1 MLQNNYG
8 RLAIVSVFVIIAI
21 ILIMAPGMQSNKRGE
36 EQLNFTS
43 MPKENVSQPQSM
55 SDETTTAHTSS
66 AAGSVVSPED
76 QMLDAWGMNKTKN
89 KEEKVLTEEV
99 QNEETT
105 NVQEQPEVIPE
116 PEVKK
121 EPEVVSD
128 STSGEAEVVIPKT
141 YSYKFK
147 PIKVNGKCFVSPEPV
162 VFMPKA
168 ECEAGKLRFGIKN
181 CAQNEDDKDM
191 WAGAVR
197 QCGGV
202 NKMPDVEDLAAIA
215 RILYSKPSINI
226 PESTKSLYS
235 ASNKKSKSDRI
246 DCGNISFSGLTYDS
260 SVAKEYGYPEKG
272 GYSIWGKYELG
283 RWYGLSLLFEDT
295 AVKHD
300 ICTTRNFENSYAVCQ
315 VECPQ

>member
-43 MPKENVSQPQSM
+43 MPKENVSQAQSM
-55 SDETTTAHTSS
+55 SEETSS
-66 AAGSVVSPED
+66 ANTPSAVESVLSPED
-76 QMLDAWGMNKTKN
+76 QMLDAWGMNKPKSKEKN
-89 KEEKVLTEEV
+89 VLTEEV
-99 QNEETT
+99 QNEETPT
-105 NVQEQPEVIPE
+105 IQEQPEVAQDVE
-116 PEVKK
+116 DTK
-121 EPEVVSD
+121 ETKVVSG
-128 STSGEAEVVIPKT
+128 SASGEAEVVIPKT

-147 PIKVNGKCFVSPEPV
+147 PIKVNGKCFVAPEPV

-168 ECEAGKLRFGIKN
+168 ECDAAKLRFGIKR

-215 RILYSKPSINI
+215 RLLYSKPSINI
-226 PESTKSLYS
+226 SESTKNIYS
-235 ASNKKSKSDRI
+235 ASNKTFNDRI
-246 DCGNISFSGLTYDS
+246 DCGSTSFSGLAYDNS
-260 SVAKEYGYPEKG
+260 IAKEYGYPENG

-283 RWYGLSLLFEDT
+283 TWYGLSFLFEDT
-295 AVKHD
+295 KVRHD
-300 ICTTRNFENSYAVCQ
+300 ICTTRNSENSYAVCQ